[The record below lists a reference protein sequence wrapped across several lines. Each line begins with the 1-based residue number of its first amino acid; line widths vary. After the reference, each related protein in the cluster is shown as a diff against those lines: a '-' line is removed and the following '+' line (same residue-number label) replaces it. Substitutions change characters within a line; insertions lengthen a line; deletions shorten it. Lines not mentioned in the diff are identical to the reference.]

1 MEKKK
6 RTLHVIIE
14 KAETNYSAYIEE
26 VDGITAVGSTIDEI
40 KQNMLESI
48 RIYIE
53 VCEEEG
59 FEVPEELHGDYEISF
74 KMDDFF

>member
-1 MEKKK
+1 MKQ
-6 RTLHVIIE
+6 RNLLHVIIE

-59 FEVPEELHGDYEISF
+59 FEVPEELRGDYGLCF
-74 KMDDFF
+74 KSVVFEA

>member
-1 MEKKK
+1 MKKE

-48 RIYIE
+48 RIYI
-53 VCEEEG
+53 
-59 FEVPEELHGDYEISF
+59 
-74 KMDDFF
+74 